1 MNLPYNKALLDE
13 TSALDALRSHPS
25 MLLSLLDQ
33 ASKARDA
40 NFGRKVSMCAIVN
53 AKSGGCPE
61 DCAFCPQ
68 SHVAKSDIAR
78 YSLMTTEQ
86 ILAGARE
93 AKEGGAGA
101 YSIVLSGTA
110 LRARKEVDLV
120 KHCISEIAALGLLPC
135 ASIGLVDPQIMRELA
150 QAGLKRIHH
159 NLETARSYFPQICTT
174 HPYDQDIETIQ
185 LAKQLGLSVCSGGI
199 MGMGE
204 SLEQRVELA
213 KTLSDLRVNS
223 VAMNFY
229 VPIAG
234 TRLSDR
240 LQGKSDLTPIDC
252 LKAVAVYRLMLPWA
266 DITVCGGR
274 EHNLRELQPLLLSAG
289 ANRLMSGNY
298 LTTSGRDFKRDVQ
311 MIQDMGFELTMDR
324 QYE

>member
-1 MNLPYNKALLDE
+1 
-13 TSALDALRSHPS
+13 
-25 MLLSLLDQ
+25 
-33 ASKARDA
+33 
-40 NFGRKVSMCAIVN
+40 
-53 AKSGGCPE
+53 
-61 DCAFCPQ
+61 
-68 SHVAKSDIAR
+68 
-78 YSLMTTEQ
+78 
-86 ILAGARE
+86 
-93 AKEGGAGA
+93 
-101 YSIVLSGTA
+101 
-110 LRARKEVDLV
+110 
-120 KHCISEIAALGLLPC
+120 
-135 ASIGLVDPQIMRELA
+135 
-150 QAGLKRIHH
+150 
-159 NLETARSYFPQICTT
+159 
-174 HPYDQDIETIQ
+174 
-185 LAKQLGLSVCSGGI
+185 

-240 LQGKSDLTPIDC
+240 LQGKSDLTPIEC